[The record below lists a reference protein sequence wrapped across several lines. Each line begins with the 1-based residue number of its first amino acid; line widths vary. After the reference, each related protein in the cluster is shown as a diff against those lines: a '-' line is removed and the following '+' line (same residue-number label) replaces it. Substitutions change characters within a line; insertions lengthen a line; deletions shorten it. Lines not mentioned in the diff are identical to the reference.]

1 MIPSDGRFRFPVAV
15 RFRDLDSH
23 GHAHHTLPL
32 IYLEEARAE
41 LWRRLTGSAELHA
54 IDYVI
59 AELVVRYHAR
69 THYPETV
76 DVELAVSHVGTKS
89 FAMEF
94 AVRSSEGVTL
104 SSGRV
109 VHIAFDYRN
118 SASKP
123 IEPHLREQLD
133 AWRAVYEKSVAMMAE
148 TAPIMPPST

>member
-1 MIPSDGRFRFPVAV
+1 MIPPDGRFHFPVAV

-41 LWRRLTGSAELHA
+41 LWRQLTGSAELDA

-69 THYPETV
+69 THYPDTA
-76 DVELAVSHVGTKS
+76 DVALAVSHVGTKS

-94 AVRSSEGVTL
+94 AVRSAAGTML

-109 VHIAFDYRN
+109 VHIAFDYE
-118 SASKP
+118 SGASKP
-123 IEPHLREQLD
+123 IEPHIRKQLD
-133 AWRAVYEKSVAMMAE
+133 AWRAVYENSVAMMAD
-148 TAPIMPPST
+148 TAPIIPPST